1 MCVCVCVCVC
11 VTAIMPASFVHLTVA
26 GLLFFF
32 VGVFVIA
39 AVVSVQSIIY
49 LHSTI

>member
-1 MCVCVCVCVC
+1 M
-11 VTAIMPASFVHLTVA
+11 TAIMPASFVHLTVA
-26 GLLFFF
+26 GLLFFS